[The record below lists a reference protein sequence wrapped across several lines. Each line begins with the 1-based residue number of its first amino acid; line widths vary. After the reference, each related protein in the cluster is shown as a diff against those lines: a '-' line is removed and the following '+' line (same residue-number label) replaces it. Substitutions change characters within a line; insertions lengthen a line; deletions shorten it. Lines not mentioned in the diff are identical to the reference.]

1 MDKSVDEF
9 LPEILELELETY
21 LLFGFC
27 ILEFKRYIKTKVE
40 VPSGF
45 EPLCKV
51 LQTSA

>member
-40 VPSGF
+40 VPSVPIFGKF
-45 EPLCKV
+45 V
-51 LQTSA
+51 LFP